1 MAIKLNSEVL
11 NRLKHDGEARVY
23 SCEWPGCTDEARHRA
38 PRSREKST
46 EFCWFCQPHAA
57 QYNKAWNFFANM
69 TEDEVEAIIR
79 YDTVWNRPSWPI
91 GTGPTINA
99 FMRGQFADP
108 FNAFDT
114 TDSSNSQSSSST
126 SDTAS
131 GRELKQALG
140 VFGLEKLGRE
150 SDIKR
155 RYKELVKRHHPDAQT
170 KNEDSDERI
179 KEINHAYSVL
189 LEFFAH

>member
-1 MAIKLNSEVL
+1 
-11 NRLKHDGEARVY
+11 
-23 SCEWPGCTDEARHRA
+23 
-38 PRSREKST
+38 
-46 EFCWFCQPHAA
+46 
-57 QYNKAWNFFANM
+57 M

-91 GTGPTINA
+91 GTGPAVNA
-99 FMRGQFADP
+99 FMRGHFVDP

-114 TDSSNSQSSSST
+114 AESSNTRSSSS
-126 SDTAS
+126 SPDAGS

-150 SDIKR
+150 SDIKQ

-170 KNEDSDERI
+170 KGEDSDERI
-179 KEINHAYSVL
+179 KEINHAYSVI